1 MDMKGVF
8 TVASDK
14 KSNKN
19 TYNGSDKVR
28 DVMTT
33 DVDTVNPSTKVG
45 EAARQMRDTNVG
57 SLPVVDRQE
66 LVGIVTD
73 RDITIRVAADGI
85 NADEVLVKEVMTA
98 DPVTVSPDQT
108 VDEASAVMSQHQVRR
123 LPVVDGGKLVGILA
137 LGDVATDPSSQDEAG
152 EALTGISQPSEMDQ
166 SSTQA

>member
-1 MDMKGVF
+1 M
-8 TVASDK
+8 ASDK
-14 KSNKN
+14 K
-19 TYNGSDKVR
+19 TYKGSDKVR

-33 DVDTVNPSTKVG
+33 DVDTVQPSTRVG

-85 NADEVLVKEVMTA
+85 SADEVLVKEVMTA
-98 DPVTVSPDQT
+98 DPVTVGPDQT
-108 VDEASAVMSQHQVRR
+108 VDEASEVMSQHQVRR

-137 LGDVATDPSSQDEAG
+137 LGDVATDPSSKDDAG
-152 EALTGISQPSEMDQ
+152 EALSGISQPSDMDR
-166 SSTQA
+166 SS